1 MYPQFNFLLYVP
13 YLTINLL
20 FILLKRKL
28 NVNPFMQVVF
38 ILLFVTYIITPI
50 LGLTIFKYDPLN
62 NLFYISLYVIF
73 IFSIL
78 VVVSFINKQNYQSVI
93 LALLLGNSVLL
104 IINIIVNISD
114 INLVNLKWVFGEDR
128 ESRAYFGFSHPNTAG
143 MYIFIEILLLS
154 LWRKYN
160 NKIIFLFN
168 VFLFFI
174 LVLTGSRTAILAL
187 VLFILLELYAKLKI
201 KWNLYL
207 SAAFTW
213 GIVLP
218 LLILLLKDI
227 DFGSF
232 FKNISGRDVAAVQ
245 NIQVLLSTNN
255 AIFGIAPVN
264 VSNLK
269 SINGLTYSD
278 NWYITHTIQFGIVS
292 LLLFMFNLFILFL
305 ESIRHRNKLSINLL
319 LLIIFYSFAENVM
332 FVPGVLMSCIVW
344 ILILSQ
350 INLNTYNGGVK

>member
-1 MYPQFNFLLYVP
+1 MTYEKLIFISIFLIPFTNQLSNVYPQFNFLLYVP

-114 INLVNLKWVFGEDR
+114 INLVNLKWLFGEDR
-128 ESRAYFGFSHPNTAG
+128 ESRAYFGFAHPNTAG

-168 VFLFFI
+168 IFLFFI

-187 VLFILLELYAKLKI
+187 VLFILLEMYAKLKV

-232 FKNISGRDVAAVQ
+232 FKNIMKYR
-245 NIQVLLSTNN
+245 L
-255 AIFGIAPVN
+255 
-264 VSNLK
+264 
-269 SINGLTYSD
+269 
-278 NWYITHTIQFGIVS
+278 
-292 LLLFMFNLFILFL
+292 
-305 ESIRHRNKLSINLL
+305 
-319 LLIIFYSFAENVM
+319 
-332 FVPGVLMSCIVW
+332 
-344 ILILSQ
+344 
-350 INLNTYNGGVK
+350 